1 MGQSNRAI
9 LTDRMSNETEEVK
22 SLEEG
27 KKDRKPVLLF
37 VDRETVSDILFKA
50 VDVLCGP
57 A

>member
-9 LTDRMSNETEEVK
+9 PTDRMSNETEEVK

-50 VDVLCGP
+50 VDVVQYVP
-57 A
+57 

>member
-1 MGQSNRAI
+1 
-9 LTDRMSNETEEVK
+9 MSNETEEVK